1 MKYGVKKRLILPI
14 LARKPETV
22 EAKREADKKEDAF
35 YEKYMQEKEYQV
47 SERQKTQDFSLVFFI
62 LLAILKIFCKKF
74 QQIFIGN
81 FV

>member
-22 EAKREADKKEDAF
+22 EAKQEADKKEDAF

-47 SERQKTQDFSLVFFI
+47 SER
-62 LLAILKIFCKKF
+62 
-74 QQIFIGN
+74 
-81 FV
+81 